1 MPTSAPCLEERWCV
15 SADWTPIPVRGGWQ
29 PGVHGMHS
37 STRHGLLLQGDPS
50 AELLLEDLPDGFARL
65 LVHGLAQYHGLQ
77 STTCLSAGQKA
88 VLLQCKQATSS
99 SSSTGGPS
107 SREQEAAAAAA
118 QQQPP
123 RQEQLLE
130 VEGAAEAAGTE
141 AGDAAAWGL
150 LHALDVTCTDI
161 VMALRELGDTLNHH
175 SLGEYIQSSVCMRVE
190 AAGVVV

>member
-1 MPTSAPCLEERWCV
+1 M
-15 SADWTPIPVRGGWQ
+15 
-29 PGVHGMHS
+29 
-37 STRHGLLLQGDPS
+37 LLQGDPS
-50 AELLLEDLPDGFARL
+50 AQLLLEDLPDGFARL

-99 SSSTGGPS
+99 SSSSSTSGPS
-107 SREQEAAAAAA
+107 SREQEAAAAAP

-123 RQEQLLE
+123 RQEQQSE
-130 VEGAAEAAGTE
+130 VEGAAEAATATE
-141 AGDAAAWGL
+141 CGDAAAWGL

-190 AAGVVV
+190 GAAGV